1 MGRKNRNAHALRAD
15 EIVKTVARLEARI
28 SERFPES
35 GLAKVAKDLLV
46 SARATSANVERLARP
61 YYGLRILAVLA
72 LAAGIAAQIYVGRL
86 IDWHRIITHA
96 DPVGIAQGLDSVVN
110 LLLLAFGAA
119 LFVLTFEQRLKR
131 RRVLREFF
139 EFRSFAHVIDMHQL
153 TKDPTVVLGG
163 GARTASSPERRMSEF
178 ELSRYLDYCAE
189 MLSLI
194 AKLAALYA
202 GRMQDREVVAA
213 VNEVEELTSNLG
225 RKIWQKIMII
235 SRLDEAQA
243 VSAAVRTHLP
253 EGAAA
258 QAFATAPRPNALQ
271 LDPLLD
277 RSPDPL

>member
-1 MGRKNRNAHALRAD
+1 MSKKKRNAHALRAD

-35 GLAKVAKDLLV
+35 GLAQVGADLLV
-46 SARATSANVERLARP
+46 SARATAARVERLARS
-61 YYGLRILAVLA
+61 YYGLRIVAALA
-72 LAAGIAAQIYVGRL
+72 LVLGIAAQIYVGRL
-86 IDWHRIITHA
+86 IDWQRIITHA

-110 LLLLAFGAA
+110 LLLLAFGAIW
-119 LFVLTFEQRLKR
+119 FVLTFEQRLKR

-163 GARTASSPERRMSEF
+163 GVRTPSSPERRMSEF

-213 VNEVEELTSNLG
+213 VNEVEDLTSNLG

-235 SRLDEAQA
+235 SRLDERQA
-243 VSAAVRTHLP
+243 VSVALAHP
-253 EGAAA
+253 PQ
-258 QAFATAPRPNALQ
+258 QASVQALAPRPNALQ

-277 RSPDPL
+277 RSQGPL